1 MFNKNQVVAVV
12 MGGPS
17 AEREVSL
24 NTGAAIANALRE
36 YGYTNV
42 VEIDLDPRNFGKQL
56 AESKAE
62 VVFNAVHGLY
72 GEDGRLQTLLE
83 IREMP
88 YTGSGMIAS
97 VSCMDKV
104 ITKRML
110 RDAGISTPACLIVNK
125 KESGIKEKIMQ
136 RFSLP
141 VVIKPASQGSSIGV
155 EIVKEE
161 KQLEEALANAFKY
174 SRDILVEEFIG
185 GKELTVSMMQKD
197 GEVVAL
203 PVIHIAPHSGM
214 YDYHSKYTK
223 GATEYICPADLDEE
237 TTKKVQEISK
247 QAYEVL
253 GCSGVAR
260 ADVMLDEEGNG
271 YVLEINTV
279 PGMTATS
286 LVPKAAAA
294 AGISFPE
301 LCNIILQ
308 SASVNNK

>member
-136 RFSLP
+136 CFSLP

-161 KQLEEALANAFKY
+161 KQLDEALVNAFKY

>member
-24 NTGAAIANALRE
+24 NTGAAIAKALRE
-36 YGYTNV
+36 AGYTNV
-42 VEIDLDPRNFGKQL
+42 VEVDLDPHNFAKQL
-56 AESKAE
+56 ADCKAE

-83 IREMP
+83 ICGIP

-97 VSCMDKV
+97 VVCMDKV
-104 ITKRML
+104 ISKRML
-110 RDAGISTPACLIVNK
+110 RDAGIPTPDCLILNSR
-125 KESGIKEKIMQ
+125 ESGIKEKIMQ
-136 RFSLP
+136 KFSLP
-141 VVIKPASQGSSIGV
+141 VVVKPASQGSSIGV

-161 KQLEEALANAFKY
+161 AQLDEALANAFKY
-174 SRDILVEEFIG
+174 CSDILVEKFVDG
-185 GKELTVSMMQKD
+185 WELTVSMMQKD
-197 GEVVAL
+197 GEAVAL
-203 PVIHIAPHSGM
+203 PVIHIAPHSGT

-223 GATEYICPADLDEE
+223 GATEYICPADLDET
-237 TTKKVQEISK
+237 TTKKVQEIAK

-260 ADVMLDEEGNG
+260 ADVMLDDEGNG

-294 AGISFPE
+294 AGITFPE
-301 LCNIILQ
+301 LCDIILQ
-308 SASVNNK
+308 SASLDNK

>member
-161 KQLEEALANAFKY
+161 NQLDEALANAFKY

-301 LCNIILQ
+301 LCHIILQ

>member
-161 KQLEEALANAFKY
+161 KQLDEALANAFKY
-174 SRDILVEEFIG
+174 SRDILVEEFLG